1 MTMAVPRHVDRRTF
15 LAYLRQSGLLKREQ
29 LAAAAPRLPESSR
42 GRVLARALVE
52 QGLLTRF
59 QAEQL
64 LAGRTGGFFLD
75 QYRILEQIGQGG
87 MGRVFKAEH
96 RTMGRTVALKVLA
109 PRLLKTPR
117 AQVLFLREVRAI
129 AQAVHPNIVT
139 AFDANQVNG
148 RYYLVLEYI
157 NGPNLDQLV
166 RDTGPLPV
174 GQACDFV
181 RQVADG
187 LQHAFR
193 LGMVHRDIKPANL
206 LLQRG
211 SGDER
216 GTYGQVKIS
225 DFGLARLGE
234 AGNDVLEEPDTLQTR
249 QNTVM
254 GTPDYIAPEQARD
267 LHRTDIRSD
276 LYSLG
281 CTFYFLLTGQVPFP
295 GGSILEKLVRHGTE
309 EPPPLEQLRPDVPA
323 AVAAIVRR
331 LMAKK
336 PEDRFQTPA
345 ELAAALAPFAVS
357 SPAAW
362 SEPRPAEPFADLQP
376 TPVAEE
382 AGDSDP
388 LADLDDSAALIGT
401 LAADGSPTP
410 LSAAGMASSTR
421 LSRAEK
427 ARQKRRLRLALLC
440 AVGIVGALLAAGVA
454 LIFVLA
460 FG

>member
-1 MTMAVPRHVDRRTF
+1 MAVPRHVDRRTF
-15 LAYLRQSGLLKREQ
+15 LAHLRQSGLLNREQ
-29 LAAAAPRLPESSR
+29 LAAAAPRLPESPR

-117 AQVLFLREVRAI
+117 AQALFLREVRAI

-148 RYYLVLEYI
+148 RYYLVLEYV

-211 SGDER
+211 SADER

-225 DFGLARLGE
+225 DFGLARLGDDLT
-234 AGNDVLEEPDTLQTR
+234 DVPDTLLTKN
-249 QNTVM
+249 NTVM

-267 LHRTDIRSD
+267 VHRTDIRSD

-295 GGSILEKLVRHGTE
+295 GGTVLEKLVRHGTE
-309 EPPPLEQLRPDVPA
+309 EAAPLEQLRPDVPS
-323 AVAAIVRR
+323 AVAVVVRR

-345 ELAAALAPFAVS
+345 ELARDLAPFAVS

-362 SEPRPAEPFADLQP
+362 AEPQPAEPFADLQP
-376 TPVAEE
+376 TPVAEDAE
-382 AGDSDP
+382 DSDP
-388 LADLDDSAALIGT
+388 LADLAELDDSAAQIGT

-410 LSAAGMASSTR
+410 VSAAGAAPSTR
-421 LSRAEK
+421 LSPGEK
-427 ARQKRRLRLALLC
+427 ARHKRRLRLALLC
-440 AVGIVGALLAAGVA
+440 AVGIVGALVAAGA
-454 LIFVLA
+454 VLS
-460 FG
+460 FLLVRG